1 MHINTK
7 PLEFHAK
14 HGLMS
19 DPREY
24 AAMFSDLPEDVPSL
38 CKIVQGLLINVGWAG
53 SYGVTILPEREMEPS
68 IRMVSDKLERIQQL
82 DKRPLVE
89 ARPPERRLI
98 SICRDFALLLTALLR
113 HKGIPARA
121 RFGFATYFFPPDVE
135 DVYGDHV
142 ITEYWHEAEQRWVLV
157 DPQLD
162 ELQCEAVQIDFDPCD
177 IPRDLFLTGDVA
189 WQCCQNGE
197 ADPNRVVSV

>member
-53 SYGVTILPEREMEPS
+53 SYGVTIPLEREMEPS

-113 HKGIPARA
+113 HQGIPARA
-121 RFGFATYFFPPDVE
+121 PF
-135 DVYGDHV
+135 
-142 ITEYWHEAEQRWVLV
+142 WV
-157 DPQLD
+157 
-162 ELQCEAVQIDFDPCD
+162 CD
-177 IPRDLFLTGDVA
+177 LLLPTRCRGCIR
-189 WQCCQNGE
+189 
-197 ADPNRVVSV
+197 